1 MVKFR
6 GPQARYFGAAL
17 GAVLLLSYFGV
28 RRSVSTGKEILI
40 AATEGDPAVIH
51 ALCLAGAPIE
61 VRDAWTY
68 STPLI
73 LAASVGNENAGGIIQ
88 ALLKHGAKIEARNG
102 NGSTALIEAA
112 ERRHPEIVRIL
123 IDQGADVNAVSAH
136 GHTALFL
143 AERHKD
149 KAIVDMLKAAGA
161 KDVNP
166 QKAAWLKKGTPD

>member
-1 MVKFR
+1 MVRFR
-6 GPQARYFGAAL
+6 STQARYFGAAL
-17 GAVLLLSYFGV
+17 GAVILLGYFGV
-28 RRSVSTGKEILI
+28 RHSLSSGKEILI
-40 AATEGDPAVIH
+40 AATEGDPTTIH
-51 ALCLAGAPIE
+51 ALCLGGAPVE

-73 LAASVGNENAGGIIQ
+73 LAASVGNEHAGGVIQ
-88 ALLKHGAKIEARNG
+88 ALLKHGADINARNG

-112 ERRHPEIVRIL
+112 ERRHPELVRIL
-123 IDQGADVNAVSAH
+123 IDQGADLNAVSAH

-161 KDVNP
+161 KDVDP
-166 QKAAWLKKGTPD
+166 VKAAWLKKGTPD